1 MEHLFSEI
9 MESEHIKD
17 ETDKQLSGSA
27 RERMSQANRRLREKV
42 KEQEKRD
49 AGGPENDD
57 DEDEVDDDDEARFRV
72 RCFTVDIDSEIEF
85 FEEWN
90 NKGVPF
96 VVFYFNGRQVVL
108 KRSVTLGKSM
118 SASSSLE
125 LSSSSLFAGLLH
137 KPKFSI
143 VDGGV
148 LGALKRVTL
157 EGIVAR
163 AQARSTRKCEYTVYV

>member
-1 MEHLFSEI
+1 
-9 MESEHIKD
+9 
-17 ETDKQLSGSA
+17 
-27 RERMSQANRRLREKV
+27 MSQATRRLREQA
-42 KEQEKRD
+42 KEQEKRE
-49 AGGPENDD
+49 AGGENDD
-57 DEDEVDDDDEARFRV
+57 EDDDEARFRV

-163 AQARSTRKCEYTVYV
+163 AQARLTRKCEYTVYV